1 MAPPGAGRAAPG
13 ETTESREAT
22 SPGKADVLHRGLAF
36 VLPTCAAQTGDDPMA
51 APIRLLILSRSLSIY
66 STRRLVEAARAR
78 GLRVRVL
85 NPVEVEMHL
94 DGKTSHVYHR
104 RRPIPRPDVVIPR
117 IAQSISPYGLAVVNQ
132 FHLGGAVLINPAES
146 IAQSRNKMRSLQLL
160 SSHGVDIPATVMA
173 RDSKSLKEMVSL
185 VGGVPVLVKLLQGGE
200 RQGVMVC
207 ETMPS
212 LEAATEA
219 LLGLGE
225 NLVIQQYV
233 KETRGKDIRALVV
246 GGRVVAAARRIPRAG
261 RLSRTLARGAR
272 FEAVDLPSSFE
283 AAAIQAAALI
293 GLDVA
298 AVDLLDD
305 RGNPKVFEVNSSPGL
320 KELEQA
326 TGADLAG
333 AIVEFAAE
341 KVRERRK
348 ERRAAPRPRGTGRRV

>member
-1 MAPPGAGRAAPG
+1 MA
-13 ETTESREAT
+13 T
-22 SPGKADVLHRGLAF
+22 
-36 VLPTCAAQTGDDPMA
+36 
-51 APIRLLILSRSLSIY
+51 PIRLLILSRSLSIY

-78 GLRVRVL
+78 GVRVRVI

-104 RRPIPRPDVVIPR
+104 RKAIPRPDVVIPR

-132 FHLGGAVLINPAES
+132 FHLGGALILNPAES

-160 SSHGVDIPATVMA
+160 SSHGVDIPATIMA

-246 GGRVVAAARRIPRAG
+246 GGKVVAAARRIPRAG
-261 RLSRTLARGAR
+261 RLSRTLAKGAR
-272 FEAVDLPSSFE
+272 FEAVALPPSFE
-283 AAAIQAAALI
+283 AAAIRAAELVK
-293 GLDVA
+293 LDVA

-305 RGNPKVFEVNSSPGL
+305 RGNPRVFEVNSSPGL
-320 KELEQA
+320 RDLESR
-326 TGADLAG
+326 TS
-333 AIVEFAAE
+333 
-341 KVRERRK
+341 
-348 ERRAAPRPRGTGRRV
+348 

>member
-1 MAPPGAGRAAPG
+1 MA
-13 ETTESREAT
+13 
-22 SPGKADVLHRGLAF
+22 SPV
-36 VLPTCAAQTGDDPMA
+36 
-51 APIRLLILSRSLSIY
+51 RLLILSRSQAIY

-78 GLRVRVL
+78 GIRVRVI

-104 RRPIPRPDVVIPR
+104 RKGIPKPDVVIPR

-132 FHLGGAVLINPAES
+132 FQLGGALILNPAES

-160 SSHGVDIPATVMA
+160 SSHGVDIPATIMA

-272 FEAVDLPSSFE
+272 FEAVELPTKFE
-283 AAAIQAAALI
+283 AAAIRAAELV

-305 RGNPKVFEVNSSPGL
+305 RGNPRVFEVNSSPGL
-320 KELEQA
+320 RDLEEA
-326 TGADLAG
+326 TGADVAG
-333 AIVEFAAE
+333 AIVELAADR
-341 KVRERRK
+341 VRQRRK
-348 ERRAAPRPRGTGRRV
+348 EAREAGKATAGGRRLATARPAKRGVP